1 MSYHIVSIDAPQCS
15 LTSKDG
21 QLVCNDGQHIR
32 QLPLEDVMAIVVTS
46 FSAQIHS
53 RLLVDAAQKG
63 VALVLCDSFRPAS
76 LVLPANRSTDTLLS
90 RAMVSLPAKSRSRF
104 WSKTLDA
111 KCRNQA
117 SLAQEWLPQD
127 PATHKLLT
135 RARSSSASKEPA
147 CAAMFWKIFAR
158 SLNQSTF
165 RREPQDGQPLNALLN
180 YGYAVLL
187 SSVLQN
193 LFAVGLDPTFGI
205 GHLSR
210 ERATPLAYD
219 LMEPF
224 RPCVDRKV
232 HDWFQ
237 HKNGQISAGVTEEY
251 RRWIVPV
258 LTDKIIY
265 ESARMSL
272 HRAIEQVARGF
283 RRSVLQNDV
292 RLYKPWLRK
301 I

>member
-21 QLVCNDGQHIR
+21 QLICNDGQRIR

-53 RLLVDAAQKG
+53 QLLLDAAKKG
-63 VALVLCDSFRPAS
+63 VAFVLCESFRPAS

-90 RAMVSLPAKSRSRF
+90 RAMVSLAAKSRARF
-104 WSKTLDA
+104 WAKTLDA
-111 KCRNQA
+111 KCLNQA
-117 SLAQEWLPQD
+117 ALALEWLPQD
-127 PATHKLLT
+127 AASQKLLV
-135 RARSSSASKEPA
+135 RARSASPSKESA

-158 SLNQSTF
+158 MANQPEF
-165 RREPQDGQPLNALLN
+165 RREPQDGQPLNSLLN

-187 SSVLQN
+187 SAVLQN

-210 ERATPLAYD
+210 ERSTPLAYD

-232 HDWFQ
+232 FDWFR
-237 HKNGQISAGVTEEY
+237 HKNGDIQAGVTDEY

-258 LTDKIIY
+258 LTDKISY
-265 ESARMSL
+265 EETRMPL
-272 HRAIEQVARGF
+272 HRAVEQVARGF
-283 RRSVLQNDV
+283 RRAVLQKDV
-292 RLYKPWLRK
+292 RLYKPWQRK

>member
-1 MSYHIVSIDAPQCS
+1 M
-15 LTSKDG
+15 L
-21 QLVCNDGQHIR
+21 
-32 QLPLEDVMAIVVTS
+32 TS

-53 RLLVDAAQKG
+53 QLLVDAAKKG
-63 VALVLCDSFRPAS
+63 VALVLCDSFRPTS

-90 RAMVSLPAKSRSRF
+90 RAMVSLAPTSRGRF

-111 KCRNQA
+111 KCHNQA
-117 SLAQEWLPQD
+117 ALAMEWLPRD
-127 PATHKLLT
+127 PASHKLMA
-135 RARSSSASKEPA
+135 RAHSASCSKESA

-158 SLNQSTF
+158 MTEQPEF
-165 RREPQDGQPLNALLN
+165 RRAPQDGQPLNALLN

-187 SSVLQN
+187 SATLQN

-205 GHLSR
+205 GHLTR
-210 ERATPLAYD
+210 ERSTPLAYD

-232 HDWFQ
+232 FEWFR
-237 HKNGQISAGVTEEY
+237 HKNGEIQAGVTDEY

-258 LTDKIIY
+258 LTDKISY
-265 ESARMSL
+265 EETRMPL
-272 HRAIEQVARGF
+272 QRAVEQMARGF
-283 RRSVLQNDV
+283 RRAVLQKDV
-292 RLYKPWLRK
+292 RFYKPWQRK

>member
-1 MSYHIVSIDAPQCS
+1 MSYHIVSIDSPQCS

-32 QLPLEDVMAIVVTS
+32 QLPLEDVMAIVITS

-53 RLLVDAAQKG
+53 QLLLDAAKKG
-63 VALVLCDSFRPAS
+63 VAFVLCESFRPAS

-90 RAMVSLPAKSRSRF
+90 RALVALPNKSRARF
-104 WSKTLDA
+104 WEKTLDA
-111 KCRNQA
+111 KCLNQA
-117 SLAQEWLPQD
+117 ALAQEWLPQNA
-127 PATHKLLT
+127 ATQKLLA
-135 RARSSSASKEPA
+135 RARSASRSKESA

-158 SLNQSTF
+158 MANQPEF
-165 RREPQDGQPLNALLN
+165 RREPQDGQPLNVLLN

-187 SSVLQN
+187 SAVLQN

-205 GHLSR
+205 GHLAR
-210 ERATPLAYD
+210 ERSTPLAYD

-224 RPCVDRKV
+224 RPCVDSKV
-232 HDWFQ
+232 CDWIR
-237 HKNGQISAGVTEEY
+237 HKPGHAITGVTDEY

-258 LTDKIIY
+258 LTDRINY
-265 ESARMSL
+265 EGCRLPL

-283 RRSVLQNDV
+283 RRAVLQNDV
-292 RLYKPWLRK
+292 RLYKPWQRK
-301 I
+301 M